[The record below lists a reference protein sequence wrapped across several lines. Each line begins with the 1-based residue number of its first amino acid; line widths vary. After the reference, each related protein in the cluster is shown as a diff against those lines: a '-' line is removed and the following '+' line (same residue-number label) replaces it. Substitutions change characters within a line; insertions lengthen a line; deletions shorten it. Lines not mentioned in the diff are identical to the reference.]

1 MESVRLE
8 IERSQLCIGDF
19 DAGRVRASVQFGA
32 NPQACSCR
40 CVGDQTGWPRAIDNH
55 FVTHQRPTTP
65 VLGDVTEHPMLDFVP
80 FAGARREV
88 AHMDG

>member
-1 MESVRLE
+1 MEAVRLE

-32 NPQACSCR
+32 NLQACSCR
-40 CVGDQTGWPRAIDNH
+40 CVGDQIDND
-55 FVTHQRPTTP
+55 FMTHQRPTTP